1 MKVNPV
7 SNISTKGIP
16 IADIRV
22 KGINN
27 SYKLFS
33 VNFKDRGFL
42 DKMYGAINLEKLMPG
57 LYEYDYIVWDEI
69 LHTAIKKSKG
79 AYSQSIL
86 GVCNNKPYGILHYN
100 DFGKDYQL
108 SYVATFPAEPEKRVP
123 CGGQVLFHEL
133 FSRFIQSDKKNIEL
147 CAVKDSP
154 FNPVET
160 YHQLG
165 FTTTNEDNYNEFMS
179 VTRNR
184 AVQTLLKQNEYLIST
199 PVNDKKNVDLDKT
212 LSLDFMI

>member
-1 MKVNPV
+1 MRVNPI
-7 SNISTKGIP
+7 SNISTKGVP
-16 IADIRV
+16 IADVKV

-33 VNFKDRGFL
+33 VNFKDREFL
-42 DKMYGAINLEKLMPG
+42 DKMYEAVELDKLMPN

-79 AYSQSIL
+79 AYSKSFL

-100 DFGKDYQL
+100 DFGKEYQL
-108 SYVATFPAEPEKRVP
+108 SYVATFPTEPQKRVP
-123 CGGQVLFHEL
+123 CGGQILFNEL
-133 FSRFIQSDKKNIEL
+133 LKRFVQSDKKGIEL

-154 FNPVET
+154 FNPVGT

-165 FTTTNEDNYNEFMS
+165 FRTTDEDNYNEFMS
-179 VTRNR
+179 LSRNR
-184 AVQTLLKQNEYLIST
+184 AVQTLLEQNEYIIST
-199 PVNDKKNVDLDKT
+199 PFKDKTTVDLEKT

>member
-1 MKVNPV
+1 MRVNPV
-7 SNISTKGIP
+7 SNISTKGVP
-16 IADIRV
+16 IADVKV

-33 VNFKDRGFL
+33 VNFNDREFL
-42 DKMYGAINLEKLMPG
+42 DKMYEAVKLDKLMPN

-79 AYSQSIL
+79 AYSKSLL
-86 GVCNNKPYGILHYN
+86 GVCNDKPYGILHYN
-100 DFGKDYQL
+100 DSGKEYQL
-108 SYVATFPAEPEKRVP
+108 QYVATFPTEPQKRVP
-123 CGGQVLFHEL
+123 CGGQILFNEL
-133 FSRFIQSDKKNIEL
+133 LKRFVQSDKKGIEL

-165 FTTTNEDNYNEFMS
+165 FKTTEEDNYNEFMS
-179 VTRNR
+179 LSRNQ
-184 AVQTLLKQNEYLIST
+184 AVQTLLEQNEYITST
-199 PVNDKKNVDLDKT
+199 PVKDKTNVDLEKT